1 MSASIPFTGNVFQ
14 EIFSVHFVLAPGVPL
29 AIVSPCPLLSSRMGG
44 TAIKLSFLSLLP
56 CYWPRWQLVI
66 LFFEREKHLGIIA
79 RCKEKPMTVC
89 FLPEQVLA
97 HAGLRLHTATPFL
110 SFDHTIIDSTY
121 NNSISGNGTFD
132 KCIIMLYTLT
142 RRQ

>member
-1 MSASIPFTGNVFQ
+1 MGRTSI
-14 EIFSVHFVLAPGVPL
+14 I
-29 AIVSPCPLLSSRMGG
+29 
-44 TAIKLSFLSLLP
+44 LSFLSLLP

-79 RCKEKPMTVC
+79 RCKEKPITVC
-89 FLPEQVLA
+89 FLPGQVLA

-110 SFDHTIIDSTY
+110 SFDFTIIDSTY
-121 NNSISGNGTFD
+121 VNSISGNGTFD
-132 KCIIMLYTLT
+132 KCIIMLYTLI

>member
-1 MSASIPFTGNVFQ
+1 MA
-14 EIFSVHFVLAPGVPL
+14 VL
-29 AIVSPCPLLSSRMGG
+29 
-44 TAIKLSFLSLLP
+44 
-56 CYWPRWQLVI
+56 
-66 LFFEREKHLGIIA
+66 
-79 RCKEKPMTVC
+79 

-110 SFDHTIIDSTY
+110 SFDFTIIDSTQIRG
-121 NNSISGNGTFD
+121 ISGNGTFD